1 MKNKQLKFK
10 SKHKLTLSI
19 LSMLLLVC
27 IVSTSVF
34 AAEGGEKVEYAG
46 VTTIGSSYN
55 GDGVAGQSYSTIDP
69 ENIWGTMTR
78 DSTGTYQA
86 SYGFMGY
93 RMYVVDGAGNLQ
105 SKVIDLLYS
114 ILDTLNTLKVLFF
127 CLNSDNW

>member
-10 SKHKLTLSI
+10 SKHKVILSI

-55 GDGVAGQSYSTIDP
+55 GDGVAGQSYSKVDP

-86 SYGFMGY
+86 SYGFMG
-93 RMYVVDGAGNLQ
+93 
-105 SKVIDLLYS
+105 
-114 ILDTLNTLKVLFF
+114 
-127 CLNSDNW
+127 